1 MHRLPWKYTSRVHS
15 YVSLLVKWWVGTQRE
30 NTGQAFRTGVQATRE
45 GRKECTLP
53 HTHTHSTAH
62 RTAGTDIN
70 GDSLTC
76 SFILLAFKALTFPE
90 EWGKWVCAAAVS
102 EPNFLQFRSPSLS
115 GEALTLD
122 GCQTSAVF
130 QDGTQ
135 LWMKGQRSLTLCKIQ
150 YFTVVSSRTP
160 SLNLPQCSSKTD
172 VGDCYRVR
180 GNFKATLWRF
190 IANWISLCSCPSYSF
205 TVLVQVQSC
214 SL

>member
-1 MHRLPWKYTSRVHS
+1 MKTQARLSEL
-15 YVSLLVKWWVGTQRE
+15 VSKQPERAEKSVRSL
-30 NTGQAFRTGVQATRE
+30 
-45 GRKECTLP
+45 
-53 HTHTHSTAH
+53 THTHSTAH

-102 EPNFLQFRSPSLS
+102 EPNFLQFRTPSLS

-135 LWMKGQRSLTLCKIQ
+135 L
-150 YFTVVSSRTP
+150 
-160 SLNLPQCSSKTD
+160 
-172 VGDCYRVR
+172 
-180 GNFKATLWRF
+180 
-190 IANWISLCSCPSYSF
+190 
-205 TVLVQVQSC
+205 
-214 SL
+214 

>member
-1 MHRLPWKYTSRVHS
+1 MHRLKWNYTSRVHL
-15 YVSLLVKWWVGTQRE
+15 YVSLLVKWWVGTQLKHRPGSQ
-30 NTGQAFRTGVQATRE
+30 NWCPSNQRGQKRVYAPSHT
-45 GRKECTLP
+45 

-76 SFILLAFKALTFPE
+76 SFILLAFSALTFPE

-115 GEALTLD
+115 GETLILD

-135 LWMKGQRSLTLCKIQ
+135 LWTKGQRSLTLCKIQ
-150 YFTVVSSRTP
+150 YYTVVSSRTP

-172 VGDCYRVR
+172 VGDCCR
-180 GNFKATLWRF
+180 GRSNFKATLWRF
-190 IANWISLCSCPSYSF
+190 IANWISLCICPSPSF
-205 TVLVQVQSC
+205 TVLVQI
-214 SL
+214 